1 MALLASPTTERSHRT
16 IRSRVLQRMALG
28 ALVISIGV
36 LPMSIH
42 GAGAQTSPNRDVDEA
57 QFVTL
62 INELRTTQ
70 GLEPLTVNPDL
81 VRVARGWTARM
92 KANGAIS
99 HNPNLSTEVTAD
111 WRKLGENVGVGPD
124 VPILHAAFVKSAAHY
139 RNLVDPTFD
148 QIAVTIEYD
157 STGFYVTEQFMDTDS
172 RTTSTAAA
180 APRPT
185 ASAAPNELALA
196 KPKAKTKPK
205 ATVKRRVVRK
215 TAPTKK

>member
-1 MALLASPTTERSHRT
+1 VAQLASPTTERSHRT
-16 IRSRVLQRMALG
+16 TRLRVLKRMALG
-28 ALVISIGV
+28 ALVVSIGV
-36 LPMSIH
+36 LPISIH
-42 GAGAQTSPNRDVDEA
+42 GAGAQTSPNREVDEA

-81 VRVARGWTARM
+81 VRVARGWTVKM

-99 HNPNLSTEVTAD
+99 HNPNLATEVTAD

-157 STGFYVTEQFMDTDS
+157 NTGFYVTEQFMDTDS

-180 APRPT
+180 APKPT

-196 KPKAKTKPK
+196 KPKPKPK
-205 ATVKRRVVRK
+205 PTVKRRVVRK
-215 TAPTKK
+215 TTPTTKK